1 VLDILALLEMTN
13 EALITRHSLVEG
25 ENRSPSARKSFTPE
39 SLIMSSTLI
48 TNALIVPMTERRSF
62 NGYVQIENSTIAAV
76 DSGALPEVLPDQQV
90 IDAAGGVL
98 MPGLVNA
105 HTHLYQVLLR
115 AVWEDLELMPWL
127 RRIYG
132 CARVLR
138 PEHFYAGSLLG
149 CVEALRG
156 GVTTVCE
163 HNFLNPNLDC
173 AFETIRAIENSGVR
187 GVFARTIMD
196 RGEIV
201 PDCTKEKPEQAFR
214 QIENLLSQ
222 HQNRHRLK
230 FMTGPNTPPINTTP
244 ELLRELRQFA
254 DNHSLGISAHVA
266 ESKSVVQ
273 AVQNQH
279 GKNGVVEFLAQFDIP
294 AANSIFAHSVHV
306 SEKEIGILRETGTS
320 VSHNPVSNM
329 MLGDGIAPIV
339 EMLRQG
345 VNVGLGTDGA
355 ASNHSQDLFETMKA
369 ASLLQKVH
377 HQDAGVIDPF
387 SVLRMATAAGAKA
400 LGLESVCGTV
410 EVGKRAD
417 LILIDIDTVHNQ
429 PVNDIFSQMV
439 HCAKASD
446 VQTVMVDGEILMRD
460 RQLQR
465 IDDRQILTDAKLAH
479 RDLMERVSQLSF

>member
-1 VLDILALLEMTN
+1 MT
-13 EALITRHSLVEG
+13 
-25 ENRSPSARKSFTPE
+25 K
-39 SLIMSSTLI
+39 TLI
-48 TNALIVPMTERRSF
+48 TNALILPMTDRRCF
-62 NGYVQIENSTIAAV
+62 NGYVRIENGVIAAL
-76 DSGALPEVLPDQQV
+76 DSGMPPEILPGEHIIDGGGAVL
-90 IDAAGGVL
+90 L
-98 MPGLVNA
+98 PGLVNA

-138 PEHFYAGSLLG
+138 PEHFYEGSVLG
-149 CVEALRG
+149 CVEALRS

-163 HNFLNPNLDC
+163 HNFLNPSPDC
-173 AFETIRAIENSGVR
+173 SCETIRAIENSGLR

-196 RGEIV
+196 AGEIV
-201 PDCTKEKPEQAFR
+201 PDCTKEKPQQGFR
-214 QIENLLSQ
+214 QVENLLSQ
-222 HQNRHRLK
+222 YQNRDRLK

-244 ELLRELRQFA
+244 ELLRDLRRFA
-254 DNHSLGISAHVA
+254 DDHSLGISAHVA
-266 ESKSVVQ
+266 ESKSVVES
-273 AVQNQH
+273 VQKQH
-279 GKNGVVEFLAQFDIP
+279 GTNGVVEFLAQFGIP

-306 SEKEIGILRETGTS
+306 SEREISILRESGTS

-339 EMLRQG
+339 EMIRQG
-345 VNVGLGTDGA
+345 VNIGLGTDGA
-355 ASNHSQDLFETMKA
+355 ASNHSQDLFDTMKA

-387 SVLRMATAAGAKA
+387 SVLRMATAGGAKA

-410 EVGKRAD
+410 EIGKRAD
-417 LILIDIDTVHNQ
+417 LILVNIDTVHNQ
-429 PVNDIFSQMV
+429 PVNDIFSQLV

-465 IDDRQILTDAKLAH
+465 LDEKQILVDARMAH
-479 RDLMERVSQLSF
+479 RDLMERVSQLSFS

>member
-1 VLDILALLEMTN
+1 MI
-13 EALITRHSLVEG
+13 
-25 ENRSPSARKSFTPE
+25 K
-39 SLIMSSTLI
+39 TLI
-48 TNALIVPMTERRSF
+48 TNAIVIPMTERRFFS
-62 NGYVQIENSTIAAV
+62 GYVRIEDGAITAV
-76 DSGALPEVLPDQQV
+76 DSGAPSEVLPGEQT
-90 IDAAGGVL
+90 IDAAGAVL

-132 CARVLR
+132 CASVLR

-149 CVEALRG
+149 CIEAFLG
-156 GVTTVCE
+156 GVTTICE
-163 HNFLNPNLDC
+163 HNFLNPSPEC
-173 AFETIRAIENSGVR
+173 AFETIRAMENSGVR
-187 GVFARTIMD
+187 AVFARTIMD
-196 RGEIV
+196 TGEIV
-201 PDCTKEKPEQAFR
+201 PDCTKETPEYAFR
-214 QIENLLSQ
+214 TIENILSQ
-222 HQNRHRLK
+222 HKNRHRLS

-244 ELLRELRQFA
+244 GLLQDLRRFA
-254 DNHSLGISAHVA
+254 DDHTLGISAHVA

-273 AVQNQH
+273 SVKNQY
-279 GKNGVVEFLAQFDIP
+279 GKNGVVEFLAQFGIP
-294 AANSIFAHSVHV
+294 AGNSIFAHSVHV
-306 SEKEIGILRETGTS
+306 SDNEIGILRETGTS

-329 MLGDGIAPIV
+329 MLGDGIAPVV

-377 HQDAGVIDPF
+377 HQDAGIIDPF
-387 SVLRMATAAGAKA
+387 SVLRMATVGGAKA
-400 LGLESVCGTV
+400 LGLESVCGVV

-417 LILIDIDTVHNQ
+417 LILVDIDTAHNQ
-429 PVNDIFSQMV
+429 PLNDIFSQLV

-446 VQTVMVDGEILMRD
+446 VQTVIVDGEILMRD

-465 IDDRQILTDAKLAH
+465 LDETQIVGDAKVAH
-479 RDLMERVSQLSF
+479 RDLMERLSQLSLP